1 MGTIED
7 RRDLCKGIL
16 EASSV
21 VMGPSERSWGRGERM
36 THEAGGTP
44 KKRGRATRP
53 WRWGQRQ
60 RPWFPRR
67 TLSPAAWRRLRL
79 ARQGAGQGPGGPP
92 PFATFPPPARERIP
106 ETAPSPPLRVP
117 ARGTRPAPRA
127 RRRRRQ
133 GALERGGRRSEKAV

>member
-1 MGTIED
+1 MGTVED

-21 VMGPSERSWGRGERM
+21 VIESSEWSWGRGERM

-79 ARQGAGQGPGGPP
+79 ACQGAGQGTEVRL
-92 PFATFPPPARERIP
+92 PFAIFPPPSRERIP
-106 ETAPSPPLRVP
+106 ETA
-117 ARGTRPAPRA
+117 
-127 RRRRRQ
+127 
-133 GALERGGRRSEKAV
+133 